1 MQPAAVGLALVTEA
15 AAAAGT
21 RSPPPARRCHLSV
34 LFCDLCDST
43 ALSAALEAE
52 DYAELLGALRRDC
65 ESVIAQHG
73 GTVVRIQGDGML
85 AVFGFPQAREGDGR
99 RAVEAALQLH
109 RAAAALPIP
118 PDTLVVAGRPPGLR
132 LHSGIHAGMV
142 LVQDGDVVI
151 GRLELLGM
159 VPNIAARVADDAGR
173 DEILVSD
180 ETLGPD
186 RHCFQTGSL
195 RQVRAHGCERPV
207 PCWPIVGRALP
218 VSPFEARTKRG
229 LQPFIGR
236 NDEVRRLEDRLGD
249 VLAGATRQV
258 AISGPPGVGKTRL
271 AQHFMQRAA
280 WKGCRV
286 LKGYCDGELAATP
299 LQPLLHILRSALG
312 IDTDA
317 TPAAAQAALQDT
329 LGALSLPELAAP
341 LAQVMVPGAGG
352 RSTGTDDVLSSLAR
366 MLAALAARQ
375 PLLLFID
382 DWQWS
387 DAASRQAVAAV
398 CAAAEGSALMV
409 LYSTRGMESSDATM
423 LQVEVIHLQLFSSEE
438 AAASI
443 RCLLPQ
449 ADPFVA
455 EEIYRYSG
463 GNALYIEELCHSV
476 GHDLP
481 RRNVAQPV
489 AAWLKVLVESRVA
502 RLPASEAE
510 LLRTVAV
517 FGNLIPMAL
526 LRELTGVEADDPL
539 LQHLASKDFL
549 FPETPGSLRFKHGLT
564 RDVVYESV
572 GLHERRALHL
582 RIANVLTLHEARGQ
596 DEQHEALAY
605 HFGAAGRMAD
615 AAHHAEL
622 GGDRAASMSALDLAK
637 SLYHAALSRLQAT
650 ELTGEAV
657 ARWLSISGKLA
668 LICVFDASRKDLP
681 VFERAVALAH
691 EQADPLAVARAE
703 YWLGYILY
711 ALGQA
716 REAVAHCERASVM
729 AGSGGDPLA
738 VQIRATLGQAKA
750 AASDYAGAFPLL
762 EDAVAIKRQH
772 RRSSRL
778 AVGLAYSLVCLA
790 SVVGDRGDF
799 ARAHECFDE
808 ALALLNGARHEI
820 GASIQG
826 WRAVVLT
833 WQGRWADA
841 VVAAQES
848 ARIAEL
854 THSLF
859 QFCQGRATGAYAEW
873 MLTGDA
879 HAIAV
884 LDESTQWLRPRESGL
899 FRSLDHGW
907 LAEGWFTLGST
918 AQARHHAALALRRG
932 RAGDLIGVAM
942 AYRALARDAAERR
955 DFTAAR
961 RYLADAQR
969 IGARRDSAHE
979 AAVNELCAA
988 QIAVCTGARGAVRR
1002 HGESA
1007 LAAFQ
1012 AMDMHWHAGKAQDL
1026 LSQA

>member
-1 MQPAAVGLALVTEA
+1 MQPAGVNLTLASEVA
-15 AAAAGT
+15 AAERT
-21 RSPPPARRCHLSV
+21 PPPSSARRCHLSV

-52 DYAELLGALRRDC
+52 DYADLLGALRRDC

-85 AVFGFPQAREGDGR
+85 AIFGFPQAREGDGR

-109 RAAAALPIP
+109 SAAAALPIP
-118 PDTLVVAGRPPGLR
+118 PDFPVVAGLPRGFR
-132 LHSGIHAGMV
+132 LHSGIHAGVV
-142 LVQDGDVVI
+142 LVKEGDAVI

-159 VPNIAARVADDAGR
+159 VPNIAARVANDAGR
-173 DEILVSD
+173 DEILVSA

-186 RHCFQTGSL
+186 CHCFQTGSL
-195 RQVRAHGCERPV
+195 RQVLAKGCEGPV
-207 PCWPIVGRALP
+207 ACWPIVGRAPP

-236 NDEVRRLEDRLGD
+236 NLEVRRLEDCLGE

-271 AQHFMQRAA
+271 AQHFTKQAQ

-299 LQPLLHILRSALG
+299 LQPLRHMLRSALN
-312 IDTDA
+312 IDADA
-317 TPAAAQAALQDT
+317 TSAAARAALQDT
-329 LGALSLPELAAP
+329 LDSLSRPELTTT
-341 LAQVMVPGAGG
+341 LAQLVVPDAGG
-352 RSTGTDDVLSSLAR
+352 RPAGTDEVMSSLAR
-366 MLAALAARQ
+366 MLTALAARQ

-387 DAASRQAVAAV
+387 DAASRQAVAEV
-398 CAAAEGSALMV
+398 CAAAAGCALMV
-409 LYSTRGMESSDATM
+409 LYSTRGMERSDATM

-438 AAASI
+438 AATST
-443 RCLLPQ
+443 RRLLPQ
-449 ADPFVA
+449 ADPFVT

-463 GNALYIEELCHSV
+463 GNALYIEELCHSAV
-476 GHDLP
+476 DELP
-481 RRNVAQPV
+481 RRNRAQPV
-489 AAWLKVLVESRVA
+489 AAWLKVLIESRVA
-502 RLPASEAE
+502 RLPPAEAE
-510 LLRTVAV
+510 LLRSVAV
-517 FGNLIPMAL
+517 IGNVVPMEL
-526 LRELTGVEADDPL
+526 LRELTGVEADAAL
-539 LQHLASKDFL
+539 LQHLESKDFL
-549 FPETPGSLRFKHGLT
+549 FSETPGTLRFKHGLT

-572 GLHERRALHL
+572 GLRERRALHL
-582 RIANVLTLHEARGQ
+582 RIAKALTPHEARGQ
-596 DEQHEALAY
+596 EEPHEALAY
-605 HFGAAGRMAD
+605 HFGAAGCMAD
-615 AAHHAEL
+615 AAHHAER

-650 ELTGEAV
+650 EFTGEAV

-668 LICVFDASRKDLP
+668 LICVFDASRRDLP
-681 VFERAVALAH
+681 VFERAVALAR
-691 EQADPLAVARAE
+691 EQADPLAEARAE

-716 REAVAHCERASVM
+716 REAVTHCERASVM
-729 AGSGGDPLA
+729 AGIGGDPLA
-738 VQIRATLGQAKA
+738 VQIRATLGQVKA
-750 AASDYAGAFPLL
+750 AASDYASALPLL
-762 EDAVAIKRQH
+762 QDAVMIKRQH
-772 RRSSRL
+772 RRGPRL

-808 ALALLNGARHEI
+808 ALALIDGARHEI

-833 WQGRWADA
+833 WQGRWVDA
-841 VVAAQES
+841 VAAARES
-848 ARIAEL
+848 ARIAEQ
-854 THSLF
+854 TRSLF

-873 MLTGDA
+873 MLAGDA
-879 HAIAV
+879 RAIAA
-884 LDESTQWLRPRESGL
+884 LDESTQWLQPRESGL

-907 LAEGWFTLGST
+907 LTEGWFTLGSP

-932 RAGDLIGVAM
+932 RTGDLIGVAM

-955 DFTAAR
+955 DFTAAQ
-961 RYLADAQR
+961 RYLAGAQR

-979 AAVNELCAA
+979 VAVNDLCAA
-988 QIAVCTGARGAVRR
+988 QIAHCAEARSDARQ
-1002 HGESA
+1002 HAEAA

-1012 AMDMHWHAGKAQDL
+1012 SMDMHWHAAQAHAML
-1026 LSQA
+1026 AQA

>member
-1 MQPAAVGLALVTEA
+1 LQTAFVGQASVEA
-15 AAAAGT
+15 AATAVT
-21 RSPPPARRCHLSV
+21 RSPSSARRCHLSV

-43 ALSAALEAE
+43 ALSGLLEAE
-52 DYAELLGALRRDC
+52 DYADLLGALRR
-65 ESVIAQHG
+65 ESESAIAQHG
-73 GTVVRIQGDGML
+73 GTVVRLQGDGML
-85 AVFGFPQAREGDGR
+85 AVFGYPQAREGDGR

-109 RAAAALPIP
+109 RAAAALSVP
-118 PDTLVVAGRPPGLR
+118 PDTPVVAGRPSGLR

-142 LVQDGDVVI
+142 LVQEGDVVI

-159 VPNIAARVADDAGR
+159 VPNIAARVATAAGR

-186 RHCFQTGSL
+186 RHCFQTGSQ
-195 RQVRAHGCERPV
+195 RQVCANGFEGPV
-207 PCWPIVGRALP
+207 ACWPIVGRALP

-236 NDEVRRLEDRLGD
+236 NDEVRGLEDRLGE

-271 AQHFMQRAA
+271 AEHFMQQAA
-280 WKGCRV
+280 WKGCLV
-286 LKGYCDGELAATP
+286 LKGFCDGELAATP
-299 LQPLLHILRSALG
+299 LQPLLHMLRSALG
-312 IDTDA
+312 IAADA
-317 TPAAAQAALQDT
+317 TPAATQAALHDT
-329 LGALSLPELAAP
+329 LGALGLPELAGP
-341 LAQVMVPGAGG
+341 LARVVAPAAGNRQTGA
-352 RSTGTDDVLSSLAR
+352 DDVLSSLAR
-366 MLAALAARQ
+366 MFAALAARQ

-387 DAASRQAVAAV
+387 DAASRQAMAAV

-409 LYSTRGMESSDATM
+409 LYSTRGMDSGDATM
-423 LQVEVIHLQLFSSEE
+423 LQVEVIQLKLFSSDET
-438 AAASI
+438 AASI
-443 RCLLPQ
+443 RSLLPQ

-455 EEIYRYSG
+455 EDIYRYSG

-481 RRNVAQPV
+481 RRNGAQPV
-489 AAWLKVLVESRVA
+489 AAWLKVLIESRVA
-502 RLPASEAE
+502 RLPAAEAA
-510 LLRTVAV
+510 LLRSVAV
-517 FGNLIPMAL
+517 IGTLIPMAL
-526 LRELTGVEADDPL
+526 LRELTGLEADDPL
-539 LQHLASKDFL
+539 LQHLASKDLLFL
-549 FPETPGSLRFKHGLT
+549 ETPDTFRFKHGLT

-572 GLHERRALHL
+572 GLRERRALHL
-582 RIANVLTLHEARGQ
+582 RIANALSQHASGGQ
-596 DEQHEALAY
+596 DEPHEALAY
-605 HFGAAGRMAD
+605 HFGAAGCLAD

-622 GGDRAASMSALDLAK
+622 GGDRAAAMSALDLAK
-637 SLYHAALSRLQAT
+637 SLYHAALPRLPAT
-650 ELTGEAV
+650 ELTGDAV
-657 ARWLSISGKLA
+657 AHWLAISSKLA

-681 VFERAVALAH
+681 VFERAVALAR
-691 EQADPLAVARAE
+691 EQSDPLAVARAE

-716 REAVAHCERASVM
+716 REAVAHCERALLM
-729 AGSGGDPLA
+729 AGGGGDPLA
-738 VQIRATLGQAKA
+738 VQIRATLGQVKA
-750 AASDYAGAFPLL
+750 AASDYAGALPLL

-790 SVVGDRGDF
+790 SVLGDRGDF
-799 ARAHECFDE
+799 ARAHEYFDE

-841 VVAAQES
+841 VAAAQES
-848 ARIAEL
+848 ANIAEQ
-854 THSLF
+854 THSHF
-859 QFCQGRATGAYAEW
+859 QFCQGRATGAFAEW
-873 MLTGDA
+873 MLAGDA
-879 HAIAV
+879 RAIAV
-884 LDESTQWLRPRESGL
+884 LEESTQWLQPRESGL

-907 LAEGWFTLGST
+907 LAEGWFTLDSSV
-918 AQARHHAALALRRG
+918 QARHHAALALRRG

-955 DFTAAR
+955 DFTAAQH
-961 RYLADAQR
+961 YLAEAQR
-969 IGARRDSAHE
+969 VGKQRDSAHE
-979 AAVNELCAA
+979 AAVNQLCAA
-988 QIAVCTGARGAVRR
+988 QMAVSAGAGSAVRQ
-1002 HGESA
+1002 HAEAA
-1007 LAAFQ
+1007 LVAFQ
-1012 AMDMHWHAGKAQDL
+1012 RMGMHWHAGKAQDL